1 VTATIGVTTLY
12 LAGFAP
18 FADYGSNWWTWWLG
32 DTMGVL
38 IVTPLVLAWRKP
50 LELAWGVREVAEAGL
65 LLVMLLVVGLWVFGG
80 WELWGID
87 TRFLGYLTVPLLVW
101 TAFRFGRQGATLALV
116 VVMGIVVWGTAQGY
130 GLFVLG
136 TLNESLLLLQTFMG
150 VLVVTTLILAG
161 VLAERKRAEGE
172 RARLMVAIEQE
183 RATVADVTTAR
194 ALALLEE
201 RERIAMDIHD
211 GVIQSM
217 YTVALRLSAHE
228 RLLDAEAAE
237 TGQALQLARMQISNI
252 TQELREVIFG
262 LRQHRR

>member
-1 VTATIGVTTLY
+1 
-12 LAGFAP
+12 
-18 FADYGSNWWTWWLG
+18 
-32 DTMGVL
+32 
-38 IVTPLVLAWRKP
+38 
-50 LELAWGVREVAEAGL
+50 
-65 LLVMLLVVGLWVFGG
+65 
-80 WELWGID
+80 
-87 TRFLGYLTVPLLVW
+87 
-101 TAFRFGRQGATLALV
+101 
-116 VVMGIVVWGTAQGY
+116 VWGTAQGY

-136 TLNESLLLLQTFMG
+136 TLNEPLLLLQTFMG
-150 VLVVTTLILAG
+150 VLAVTTLILAG

-237 TGQALQLARMQISNI
+237 TRQALQLARMQISNI